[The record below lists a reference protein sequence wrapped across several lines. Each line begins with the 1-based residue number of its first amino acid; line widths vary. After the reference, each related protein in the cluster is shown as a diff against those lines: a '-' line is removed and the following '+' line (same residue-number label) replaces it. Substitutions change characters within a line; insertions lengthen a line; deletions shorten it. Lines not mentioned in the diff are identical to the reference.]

1 MLEAGI
7 KGHKELTVTEDKTAK
22 VRKSGTLNVF
32 ATPALIELI
41 EETAWTSVAD
51 ELDEGMVT
59 VGTNLNVAHLSATP
73 VGMKVFCNTVLTEVD
88 GRKLVFSVEVE
99 DEAGKIS
106 QGVHERFI
114 VQADKFQKK
123 ADAKEAK
130 A

>member
-1 MLEAGI
+1 
-7 KGHKELTVTEDKTAK
+7 
-22 VRKSGTLNVF
+22 
-32 ATPALIELI
+32 
-41 EETAWTSVAD
+41 
-51 ELDEGMVT
+51 MVT

-73 VGMKVFCNTVLTEVD
+73 VGMKVFCHTILTEVD

-114 VQADKFQKK
+114 VQADKFQNK
-123 ADAKEAK
+123 ADAKGVK

>member
-51 ELDEGMVT
+51 ELEEGMVT

-73 VGMKVFCNTVLTEVD
+73 VGMKVFCNTILTEVD

-99 DEAGKIS
+99 DEA
-106 QGVHERFI
+106 
-114 VQADKFQKK
+114 
-123 ADAKEAK
+123 
-130 A
+130 

>member
-51 ELDEGMVT
+51 ELE

-73 VGMKVFCNTVLTEVD
+73 VGMKVFCNTTLTEVD

-106 QGVHERFI
+106 EGVHERFI

-123 ADAKEAK
+123 ADAKNA
-130 A
+130 